1 MTAQSMTGYGRGTSG
16 CFKIEIRSSNHKNI
30 DININLPYYLFSHET
45 EIRKIVKK
53 KLNRGRIDV
62 YVPKQ
67 DIEGI
72 KLNVNRSL
80 AREYYNALTSL
91 KDELSINEEIGIQLL
106 ASQRDIFFMDE
117 PEVNTDD
124 LYQAVDLAIDDL
136 MRSRSDEAKELMDD
150 ISERVHLFRTYLKAI
165 EDQRQDFIRSSQNR
179 LRDRIRELLDDKD
192 VDDTRLVQEVAYL
205 IEKSDITEEIVRIK
219 SHLKH
224 FEEVLRAG
232 DTIGKKLDFLVQE
245 LRREIN
251 TISAKVQDAGIS
263 TKVVESKHELEK
275 IKEQIQNLQ

>member
-1 MTAQSMTGYGRGTSG
+1 MTGYGRGTSG
-16 CFKIEIRSSNHKNI
+16 NFKIEVRSSNHKNI
-30 DININLPYYLFSHET
+30 DIHINLPYYLFSYET
-45 EIRKIVKK
+45 EIRKLVKK

-62 YVPKQ
+62 YIPKQ

-80 AREYYNALTSL
+80 AKEYYNALTLL

-106 ASQRDIFFMDE
+106 ASQRDIFLMDD

-124 LYQAVDLAIDDL
+124 LYKAVDLAIDDL
-136 MRSRSDEAKELMDD
+136 IKARSGEAKELIDD
-150 ISERVHLFRTYLKAI
+150 ISNRVQLLHKYLKDI
-165 EDQRQDFIRSSQNR
+165 EDHRQDFIHSAQDK
-179 LRDRIRELLDDKD
+179 LRERIKELLDDID
-192 VDDTRLVQEVAYL
+192 VDESRLIQETAYL
-205 IEKSDITEEIVRIK
+205 VEKSDITEEIVRMK

-224 FEEVLRAG
+224 FEGVLKSG
-232 DTIGKKLDFLVQE
+232 DTIGKKLDFIVQE

-251 TISAKVQDAGIS
+251 TIGAKIQDVDIAGR
-263 TKVVESKHELEK
+263 VVESKHELEK

>member
-1 MTAQSMTGYGRGTSG
+1 MTGYGRGTSG
-16 CFKIEIRSSNHKNI
+16 NFKIEARSSNHKNI
-30 DININLPYYLFSHET
+30 DIHINLPYYLFSYET
-45 EIRKIVKK
+45 GIRKLVKK
-53 KLNRGRIDV
+53 KLNRGRVDV

-72 KLNVNRSL
+72 KLNVNRTL
-80 AREYYNALTSL
+80 AKEYYNALTLL

-124 LYQAVDLAIDDL
+124 LYKAVDLAIDDL
-136 MRSRSDEAKELMDD
+136 MKSRSDEAKELIDD
-150 ISERVHLFRTYLKAI
+150 ISKRLHLLYQNLKAI
-165 EDQRQDFIRSSQNR
+165 EDQREEFISSAQDR
-179 LRDRIRELLDDKD
+179 LRDRIKELLDDQD
-192 VDDTRLVQEVAYL
+192 VDESRLIQETAYL
-205 IEKSDITEEIVRIK
+205 IEKSDITEEIVRMK
-219 SHLKH
+219 SHLKQ
-224 FEEVLRAG
+224 FEAVLNSG
-232 DTIGKKLDFLVQE
+232 DTIGKKLDFIVQE

-263 TKVVESKHELEK
+263 TNAVESKHELEK

>member
-1 MTAQSMTGYGRGTSG
+1 MTPQSMTGYGRGTSG
-16 CFKIEIRSSNHKNI
+16 NFKIEVRSSNHKNI
-30 DININLPYYLFSHET
+30 DIHINLPYYLFSYET
-45 EIRKIVKK
+45 EIRKLVKK
-53 KLNRGRIDV
+53 KLNRGRVDV

-80 AREYYNALTSL
+80 AKEYYNALNLL
-91 KDELSINEEIGIQLL
+91 KDELSINEDIGIQLL

-124 LYQAVDLAIDDL
+124 LYKAVDLAIDDL
-136 MRSRSDEAKELMDD
+136 KKSRSDEARELIDD
-150 ISERVHLFRTYLKAI
+150 ISDRVHLLHNNLKEI
-165 EDQRQDFIRSSQNR
+165 EDQRQDFIHSAQEK
-179 LRDRIRELLDDKD
+179 LRDRIKELLDDKE
-192 VDDTRLVQEVAYL
+192 VDESRLIQETAYL
-205 IEKSDITEEIVRIK
+205 VEKSDITEEIVRMK

-224 FEEVLRAG
+224 FEGVLKSG
-232 DTIGKKLDFLVQE
+232 DTIGKKLDFIVQE

-251 TISAKVQDAGIS
+251 TISAKVQDVGIS
-263 TKVVESKHELEK
+263 TNAVESKHELEK